1 MLSGRSELRRTGA
14 CYTVNVTYLPHARR
28 RMRSRRVNEADVEEV
43 LASFH
48 TSYPAE
54 PLPNDPFGATVFV
67 GTIAGRELKVYVQNE
82 SNPPLVRTVAWR
94 DER

>member
-1 MLSGRSELRRTGA
+1 MQ
-14 CYTVNVTYLPHARR
+14 
-28 RMRSRRVNEADVEEV
+28 SRRIAQTDVEYV
-43 LASFH
+43 LVNFH

-54 PLPNDPFGATVFV
+54 PLPNDPIGATVFV

-82 SNPPLVRTVAWR
+82 SNPPMVRTVAWR